1 MLVSEG
7 VLKWAISFYP
17 PLFFQRIRVVRFDKG
32 FRGVEVK
39 IIKSIFNK
47 NFNGS
52 IFGGTIFAAADPF
65 YPLLFHQILINKG
78 YKLRTWSQSLSIH
91 FLKPAT
97 TNLHFKISIGDA
109 DLADCEQALNAIGK
123 YRKTFPIEIYD
134 KNEILCAS
142 VSCMVYLRNLNYAEA
157 EDQKLII

>member
-17 PLFFQRIRVVRFDKG
+17 PLFFQRIRVLRFYKG

-39 IIKSIFNK
+39 ITRSIFNK
-47 NFNGS
+47 NFNGA

-65 YPLLFHQILINKG
+65 YPLLFHQVLINKG

-91 FLKPAT
+91 FLKPAK
-97 TNLHFKISIGDA
+97 TNLHFKINISDA
-109 DLADCEQALNAIGK
+109 DLEECEQILNTIGK
-123 YRKTFPIEIYD
+123 YRKAFPIDIYD
-134 KNEILCAS
+134 KNGTLCAS

>member
-39 IIKSIFNK
+39 VIKSIFNK

-65 YPLLFHQILINKG
+65 YPLLFHQVLLNKG

-97 TNLHFKISIGDA
+97 TNLHFKISISDA

-123 YRKTFPIEIYD
+123 YRRTFPIEIYD
-134 KNEILCAS
+134 KTETLCAS
-142 VSCMVYLRNLNYAEA
+142 VSCMVYLRNLNYAEV

>member
-17 PLFFQRIRVVRFDKG
+17 PLFFQRIRVIKFDKG

-39 IIKSIFNK
+39 ITRSIFNK
-47 NFNGS
+47 NFNGA

-91 FLKPAT
+91 FLKPAK
-97 TNLHFKISIGDA
+97 TNLHFKISINDE
-109 DLADCEQALNAIGK
+109 DLADCEQILNTIGK
-123 YRKTFPIEIYD
+123 YRKEFPIDIYD
-134 KNEILCAS
+134 KNGTLCAS
-142 VSCMVYLRNLNYAEA
+142 VSCMVYLRNLDYAET